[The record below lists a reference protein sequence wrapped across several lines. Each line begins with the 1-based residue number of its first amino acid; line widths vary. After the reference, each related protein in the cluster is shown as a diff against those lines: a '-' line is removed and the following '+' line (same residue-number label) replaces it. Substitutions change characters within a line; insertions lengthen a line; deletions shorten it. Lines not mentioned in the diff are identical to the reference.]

1 MSWERRLIP
10 GLDLDTVL
18 CWRAG
23 SFSRSSGD
31 RPGARAACRASLAG
45 QGIHTSKEVMVE
57 TELMFSR

>member
-18 CWRAG
+18 CQRAG
-23 SFSRSSGD
+23 SFWSSGD
-31 RPGARAACRASLAG
+31 RPGARAACRASLAE
-45 QGIHTSKEVMVE
+45 QGTHTSKEVMVE